1 MNIQITIA
9 NKIVTIN
16 LLDKKKIIDSVII
29 TEEHRLSED
38 LLPTI
43 DSLLK
48 KNNLETQDITKMTLQ
63 SDMGDNFTTHRI
75 ASAVT
80 NAFNWEKKLDKK
92 A

>member
-1 MNIQITIA
+1 MNIQIIIE
-9 NKIVTIN
+9 NKVVTVN
-16 LLDKKKIIDSVII
+16 LLEKKTLIDAVVIS
-29 TEEHRLSED
+29 EEHRLSED

-43 DSLLK
+43 ENLLK
-48 KNNLETQDITKMTLQ
+48 KNKLETQNIAKMTLQ

-80 NAFNWEKKLDKK
+80 NAFNWANKLDKK